1 MYLRMFLNQFWMSL
15 KIIGRVPSAIFW
27 LFAFP
32 AVMLLGLGAVFSN
45 AGGGGPKLVWAQTAQ
60 SSTADDFLQK
70 ALTERG
76 VRLEIVAPADAEAR
90 WQQGKLAAMLE
101 GDDGHYSLR
110 VNSYLMMQAMQ
121 TEALVQ
127 QAYLTAQARAQ
138 GASDLARVPVT
149 KSSPGGHH
157 DGPYAAFLLPGL
169 IGLNVL
175 MMGLFA
181 TGMTDVTMRDKGGYK
196 RLATTPLPRGIFIGA
211 QLCVRLTTVIA
222 SAVMLMLVGAL
233 TFGIRNQ
240 GSYGAI
246 LVLIVLGGL
255 CFASLGYLMGSF
267 ARNIE
272 SYSGLANLVFLPL
285 MLLSGVYFSLDA
297 APGWLQKGADLL
309 PLTPLLKAL
318 RAVFNDGASLAS
330 QGPPL
335 AVLGGWLVLLFA
347 LAVKR
352 FRWV

>member
-15 KIIGRVPSAIFW
+15 KIISRVPSAVFW

-32 AVMLLGLGAVFSN
+32 AVMLLGLGAVFSG
-45 AGGGGPKLVWAQTAQ
+45 AGEGPKLVWAHGAADTSLDDLLRTAL
-60 SSTADDFLQK
+60 S
-70 ALTERG
+70 ERG
-76 VRLEIVAPADAEAR
+76 VRVEILSAEAAEDR
-90 WQQGKLAAMLE
+90 WQQGKMPAMLE

-110 VNSYLMMQAMQ
+110 VNNYLMMQAMQ
-121 TEALVQ
+121 DEALVQ
-127 QAYLTAQARAQ
+127 QAFLTAQARAQ
-138 GASDLARVPVT
+138 GAADLARVPVV

-181 TGMTDVTMRDKGGYK
+181 TGVADVTMRDKGGYK

-211 QLCVRLTTVIA
+211 QLCVRLCTVVA
-222 SAVMLMLVGAL
+222 SAAMLMVVGGLV
-233 TFGIRNQ
+233 FGIRNQ

-246 LVLIVLGGL
+246 LVLIVVGSL
-255 CFASLGYLMGSF
+255 CFASLGYLLGSF
-267 ARNIE
+267 ARTVE
-272 SYSGLANLVFLPL
+272 SYSGLANLLFMPL
-285 MLLSGVYFSLDA
+285 MLLSGVYFSLDS
-297 APGWLQKGADLL
+297 APVWLQKGAALL
-309 PLTPLLKAL
+309 PLAPLLKSL
-318 RAVFNDGASLAS
+318 RAVFNDGATLAS
-330 QGPPL
+330 QGPML
-335 AVLGGWLVLLFA
+335 AILAGWLVVLFG

>member
-1 MYLRMFLNQFWMSL
+1 MYIRMFLNQFWMSL
-15 KIIGRVPSAIFW
+15 KIITRVPSAIFW

-32 AVMLLGLGAVFSN
+32 AVMLLGLGTVFGG
-45 AGGGGPKLVWAQTAQ
+45 AGNEGPTLVWSHGTDAGP
-60 SSTADDFLQK
+60 DDFLK
-70 ALTERG
+70 EALADRHVT
-76 VRLEIVAPADAEAR
+76 LEILSPADAEAR

-101 GDDGHYSLR
+101 GDDGHYGLR
-110 VNSYLMMQAMQ
+110 VNSYLLMQAMP

-138 GASDLARVPVT
+138 GAADLARVPVL

-181 TGMTDVTMRDKGGYK
+181 TGMSDVTMRDKGGYK

-211 QLCVRLTTVIA
+211 QVSVRMVTVIA
-222 SAVMLMLVGAL
+222 SALMLMAVGAL
-233 TFGIRNQ
+233 AFGIKNQ
-240 GSYGAI
+240 GSYGSI
-246 LVLIVLGGL
+246 VVLIVLGGF
-255 CFASLGYLMGSF
+255 CFACLGYLLGSF
-267 ARNIE
+267 ARNVE

-297 APGWLQKGADLL
+297 APAWLQKVADLL
-309 PLTPLLKAL
+309 PLAPLLKSL

-330 QGPPL
+330 QGPMI
-335 AVLGGWLVLLFA
+335 AVLAGWLVVLFG
-347 LAVKR
+347 LAIKR

>member
-15 KIIGRVPSAIFW
+15 KIISRVPSAIFW

-32 AVMLLGLGAVFSN
+32 AVMLLGLGTVFS
-45 AGGGGPKLVWAQTAQ
+45 GGGEGPKLVWAH
-60 SSTADDFLQK
+60 TADAGPDDLFKQ
-70 ALTERG
+70 ALSERH
-76 VRLEIVAPADAEAR
+76 VQVEILAPADAEAR

-101 GDDGHYSLR
+101 GGDGHYSLR
-110 VNSYLMMQAMQ
+110 VNSYLMMQAMP

-138 GASDLARVPVT
+138 GAADLARVPVLR
-149 KSSPGGHH
+149 SSPGGHH

-211 QLCVRLTTVIA
+211 QVSVRMVTVIA
-222 SAVMLMLVGAL
+222 SAAMLMAVGAL
-233 TFGIRNQ
+233 VFGIRNQ

-246 LVLIVLGGL
+246 LLLIVLGGF
-255 CFASLGYLMGSF
+255 CFACLGYLLGSF
-267 ARNIE
+267 ARTVE

-297 APGWLQKGADLL
+297 APAWLQKVADLL
-309 PLTPLLKAL
+309 PLAPLLKSL
-318 RAVFNDGASLAS
+318 RAVFNDGASLTS
-330 QGPPL
+330 LGPML
-335 AVLGGWLVLLFA
+335 AVMAGWLVVLFG
-347 LAVKR
+347 LAVRR